1 MEPDPD
7 TSGSGGAARRN
18 RQLIAQTA
26 LFAPMA
32 PADIDALLARSYERP
47 MRAGETLFQRG
58 DPGVSMMAIIAG
70 EVRIVLPGET
80 GRDQTLNVLKT
91 GAVFGEIALF
101 DGNPR
106 SADAVAATNGRLLV
120 LERQGV
126 MRLIEQDP
134 GFALRMIGVIAQRLR
149 STLSQLDAV
158 LFRDVP
164 SRIDM
169 FLLEASRAQ
178 GHPRVDITQAALG
191 ETVGAARET
200 VNRHLRQRAADG
212 AIALSPGRITVLD
225 PQRLLPAVRAPRS
238 AAS

>member
-1 MEPDPD
+1 MAPQ
-7 TSGSGGAARRN
+7 SASAQRN
-18 RQLIAQTA
+18 RRMLAATA

-32 PADIDALLARSYERP
+32 PADIDALLNHSYERS
-47 MRAGETLFQRG
+47 MRTGETLFQRG

-70 EVRIVLPGET
+70 EVRIVLPGEN
-80 GRDQTLNVLKT
+80 GRDQILNVLKA
-91 GAVFGEIALF
+91 GSVFGEMALF

-106 SADAVAATNGRLLV
+106 SADAIAGTNGRLLV
-120 LERQGV
+120 LERQAV

-134 GFALRMIGVIAQRLR
+134 GFAFRMIGVIAQRLR
-149 STLSQLDAV
+149 STLSQLDGV

-169 FLLEASRAQ
+169 FLLETSRSQ
-178 GHPRVDITQAALG
+178 GHPRIDITQAALG

-200 VNRHLRQRAADG
+200 VNRHLRQRAAEG

-225 PQRLLPAVRAPRS
+225 PVRLSRPPRAPRTATS
-238 AAS
+238 